1 MIRQMISLDP
11 DVRPSFD
18 TLLTSARGTV
28 LPECFYSFLHEYV
41 ASVGERPSTFPFPSS
56 SHSMSNAPPSTHFS
70 AATPSSTIKV
80 PSKETVATSTGGN
93 GNDSVLPSDSDHR
106 LERIWEDYENVDP
119 HLTDDTDIENTVMD
133 VKVEFVSNVVGPSK
147 PLQVYFIIV
156 IMRASRLTLVLQD
169 IFPVSLHIPSYS
181 SNRHLT
187 PAEDGPALILLSLV
201 LANIRNCLLPSS
213 RLRALDVLLAL
224 STRLTDEAKLDRAVP
239 YIVELL
245 RDEAAIVR
253 AAAVRTLV
261 QIVCTS

>member
-1 MIRQMISLDP
+1 M
-11 DVRPSFD
+11 
-18 TLLTSARGTV
+18 
-28 LPECFYSFLHEYV
+28 
-41 ASVGERPSTFPFPSS
+41 
-56 SHSMSNAPPSTHFS
+56 
-70 AATPSSTIKV
+70 KV

-93 GNDSVLPSDSDHR
+93 DTVLPSDSDHR
-106 LERIWEDYENVDP
+106 LERIWEDYDNVDP
-119 HLTDDTDIENTVMD
+119 YLTEDTDIEKTVMD
-133 VKVEFVSNVVGPSK
+133 VKVEFGSNIVGPSK
-147 PLQVYFIIV
+147 SLQVYFIIIAAQAGHLIWV
-156 IMRASRLTLVLQD
+156 AQD

-181 SNRHLT
+181 SNRHPT

-224 STRLTDEAKLDRAVP
+224 SVRLTDEAKLDRAVP

-261 QIVCTS
+261 QIVRTPYVNVSNSAVFTSRFFL